1 MQQKPDIDDAD
12 YKDIVDKAKQHIING
27 DTFQIVLSR
36 QFSLKTSAKP
46 FDIYRAL
53 RFSSPSPYMF
63 YLEDDG
69 FAFAGASPEKLV
81 SIRGNVVEACPL
93 AGTRPRNVLTDD
105 KMASELL
112 GDAKE
117 VAEHMMLVDLTRND
131 LGSICTPGSVE
142 VVKLKE
148 IEKFARVMHIS
159 STIQGILRKGVD
171 GV

>member
-1 MQQKPDIDDAD
+1 MLSNGKANAKSLTPSKAKNCYATETDIDDAD

-81 SIRGNVVEACPL
+81 SIRGNVVEAC
-93 AGTRPRNVLTDD
+93 RWQ
-105 KMASELL
+105 
-112 GDAKE
+112 
-117 VAEHMMLVDLTRND
+117 EHAQEM
-131 LGSICTPGSVE
+131 C
-142 VVKLKE
+142 
-148 IEKFARVMHIS
+148 
-159 STIQGILRKGVD
+159 
-171 GV
+171 